1 MLVANI
7 DIDNLTMLTDM
18 NGDTIADMDHH
29 WSTWMAIEIV
39 ILVGNTIGRT
49 ITEIDGDAVADVDH
63 DVIDNMDG
71 RHP

>member
-7 DIDNLTMLTDM
+7 DIDNLT
-18 NGDTIADMDHH
+18 NYVNRYEWRHYCRHG

-63 DVIDNMDG
+63 DVIDNMNG
-71 RHP
+71 RHK